1 MFEKVERL
9 LQKIKQGKLLFRK
22 LAQSNPLFEEPA
34 ARLKNYNGLMTSRPL
49 AAERCFV
56 GLQSSRLHWVL
67 ATTMLSLVLA
77 GCGDASAPAKKGPSS
92 SLKPSA
98 KFGAPKEVAGGPPF
112 RGAVANESDEKAFEI
127 PPYLQMGEDDGT
139 NTDSASVTVCFAPAS
154 RGETKSDKWE
164 VKWRA
169 GGENDVPGKPLKA
182 LRLKSAPS
190 GLQRW
195 VLSGLPADGR
205 YIYEIYKGSRLVF
218 RQVSENHRS
227 RSGPIKIAVLGD
239 SGRGLPGQKRVAREL
254 YRSSPEFLIH
264 VGDIVYPNGRESEYR
279 KFHFPVYNGNLKN
292 GGFPILRR
300 VVSVGAPGN
309 HDTAYRNLDR
319 YPDGLAYYYL
329 WQHPTGLKAVDA
341 STVNK
346 VKAGLANNPGN
357 FTFAAGPVFGVVL
370 DSNTYV
376 SWDSTAARTWLD
388 DALSKGESYPW
399 RVVVFHHPPFH
410 SSDKKKDE
418 VYMSTILPILS
429 KHKVALVL
437 NGHVH
442 NYQSTYPIS
451 WDESAQKMK
460 IERNWAILGK
470 RNAAGPQ
477 VGTVFVVTGAGG
489 AELYDQKLA
498 GNRGKWKPFT
508 RTYIPGYSFSML
520 EVDSKKLGFKQIA
533 DNGRILDSFTIERD

>member
-1 MFEKVERL
+1 M
-9 LQKIKQGKLLFRK
+9 
-22 LAQSNPLFEEPA
+22 
-34 ARLKNYNGLMTSRPL
+34 
-49 AAERCFV
+49 
-56 GLQSSRLHWVL
+56 SSRSPQAEPRPWLARSPKLGWV
-67 ATTMLSLVLA
+67 ASSLVLA
-77 GCGDASAPAKKGPSS
+77 LIASGCGDAAQSAKNSPNSNI
-92 SLKPSA
+92 KPVA
-98 KFGAPKEVAGGPPF
+98 KFGAPKEVSGGPGFMARPP
-112 RGAVANESDEKAFEI
+112 NESKEELFAI
-127 PPYLQMGEDDGT
+127 PPYLQMGADDGT
-139 NTDSASVTVCFAPAS
+139 NTESASVMVCFAAANLE
-154 RGETKSDKWE
+154 ETKSPKWE
-164 VKWRA
+164 VKWTGRDKQ
-169 GGENDVPGKPLKA
+169 EVPAKPLNG
-182 LRLKSAPS
+182 LRLHSAPN

-195 VLSGLPADGR
+195 VLSGLPAEGAFT
-205 YIYEIYKGSRLVF
+205 YEIFKNGTRVF
-218 RQVSENHRS
+218 RQSSENHRD

-254 YRSSPEFLIH
+254 YRAAPDFLIH

-309 HDTAYRNLDR
+309 HDTAYRNLSR
-319 YPDGLAYYYL
+319 YPDGLAYYYF
-329 WQHPTGLKAVDA
+329 WQQPTGLKPVDA
-341 STVNK
+341 GTVK
-346 VKAGLANNPGN
+346 TVKAGLANNPGN

-388 DALSKGESYPW
+388 EALSKGESYPW

-418 VYMSTILPILS
+418 VYMKTILPILS
-429 KHKVALVL
+429 QHKVALVL

-451 WDESAQKMK
+451 WDKEGQKMK
-460 IERNWAILGK
+460 IARNWAPPGK
-470 RNAAGPQ
+470 RNSAGPQ

-498 GNRGKWKPFT
+498 GNRGQWKPFT
-508 RTYIPGYSFSML
+508 RTYIPGYSFSTMD
-520 EVDSKKLGFKQIA
+520 VTSKRLQFKQIA
-533 DNGRILDSFTIERD
+533 DDGRVLDSFAIERD

>member
-1 MFEKVERL
+1 
-9 LQKIKQGKLLFRK
+9 
-22 LAQSNPLFEEPA
+22 
-34 ARLKNYNGLMTSRPL
+34 MTSRPS
-49 AAERCFV
+49 ATERYAV
-56 GLQSSRLHWVL
+56 WSQTSRLDWIA
-67 ATTMLSLVLA
+67 ATTLLSMVLA
-77 GCGDASAPAKKGPSS
+77 GCGDPVAQAKKGSS
-92 SLKPSA
+92 SDLKPSA
-98 KFGAPKEVAGGPPF
+98 KFGAPKEVSGGPAFMVRP
-112 RGAVANESDEKAFEI
+112 ANDWNDKLFEI

-139 NTDSASVTVCFAPAS
+139 NTESASVMVCFAGATLE
-154 RGETKSDKWE
+154 ETKSPRWE
-164 VKWRA
+164 VKWTGP
-169 GGENDVPGKPLKA
+169 GGKDVPAKA
-182 LRLKSAPS
+182 LQPLLLKTAPS

-195 VLSGLPADGR
+195 VLTGLPAEGA
-205 YIYEIYKGSRLVF
+205 YTYEIYKNGSRVF
-218 RQVSENHRS
+218 RQSSENHRD

-239 SGRGLPGQKRVAREL
+239 SGRGLPGQKKVAREL
-254 YRSSPEFLIH
+254 YRAAPDFLIH

-309 HDTAYRNLDR
+309 HDTAYRNLSR

-329 WQHPTGLKAVDA
+329 WQHPTGLKPVDA
-341 STVNK
+341 RTVNT
-346 VKAGLANNPGN
+346 VKAGLADNPGN

-376 SWDSTAARTWLD
+376 SWESTAARTWLD
-388 DALSKGESYPW
+388 KALSKGESYSW

-442 NYQSTYPIS
+442 NYQSTYPLS
-451 WDESAQKMK
+451 WDDSTQKMR
-460 IERNWAILGK
+460 IARNWAPPGK
-470 RNAAGPQ
+470 RNSGGPQ

-508 RTYIPGYSFSML
+508 RTYIPGYSFSTMD
-520 EVDSKKLGFKQIA
+520 VDSKRLQFKQIG
-533 DNGRILDSFTIERD
+533 DDGRVLDSFTIERD